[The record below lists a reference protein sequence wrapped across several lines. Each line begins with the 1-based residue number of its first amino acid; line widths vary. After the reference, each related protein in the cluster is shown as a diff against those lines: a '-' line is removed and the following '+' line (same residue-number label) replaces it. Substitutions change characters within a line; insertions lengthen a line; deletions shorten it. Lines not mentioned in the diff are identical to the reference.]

1 MRIPRTKNTPEVVL
15 NTEEAHLYLI
25 GSSYNEDSINLY
37 KPIHKEIKSFTKKL
51 PESKSFCVSIAM
63 EYLNTGGTH
72 ELNRLFRYLSS
83 IDNKVFV
90 LWCWEENDEDMLEQ
104 GEVFS
109 NIYPKLN
116 FSYKMIFDPDDIS
129 FL

>member
-1 MRIPRTKNTPEVVL
+1 
-15 NTEEAHLYLI
+15 
-25 GSSYNEDSINLY
+25 
-37 KPIHKEIKSFTKKL
+37 
-51 PESKSFCVSIAM
+51 M

-72 ELNRLFRYLSS
+72 ELNRLFKYLSS

-109 NIYPKLN
+109 NIYSKLN
-116 FSYKMIFDPDDIS
+116 FSYKMIFNPDDIS